1 MRLLAFDRGGVHNPY
16 LICSVCADSV
26 KGVPEP
32 DLCKGAWAGG
42 WKPERD
48 WDEPADDDAMLE
60 AVEEALANDDI
71 DGLVDVDVSI
81 ADEPGVDCNIAA

>member
-1 MRLLAFDRGGVHNPY
+1 MPAASRPMAAKRAKTGGEN
-16 LICSVCADSV
+16 
-26 KGVPEP
+26 
-32 DLCKGAWAGG
+32 GAWAGG